1 MPRPVVPLLATNNS
15 SVKNFAVPKRSVSER
30 LGARAGLPAIENS
43 GGYSAEEPP
52 LPIPN
57 REVKLRSADGTA

>member
-1 MPRPVVPLLATNNS
+1 MPRLVMPLLTTDNS
-15 SVKNFAVPKRSVSER
+15 SVRNFAVPER
-30 LGARAGLPAIENS
+30 LVFERSGARAGLPAVENS
-43 GGYSAEEPP
+43 GGYSAEDPP